1 MDTST
6 IRTYYHL
13 TKPGIVRGNALA
25 AFAGYCFAAGY
36 FDKFSVSALLGMLV
50 GICLVMASGCVFNN
64 YIDRDIDRKME
75 RTKKRALVTGAI
87 SAKSALIY
95 GSLLL
100 IIGIG
105 TLLALTNLLTSMIA
119 LFGFFAYVVLYGIA
133 KRATVH
139 GTLVGAISGAV
150 PPVVGY
156 TAVSNQFD
164 VAALLLFVTMFAWQ
178 LPHFYA
184 IAMYRARDYKNAR
197 IPVLAVVKKP
207 QTTRRTILASI
218 IVFIVSS
225 SLLTL
230 TGYAGYI
237 YLVAM
242 LSLGLYW
249 LITTWRA
256 MPQPDEIWA
265 KYVFKKSL
273 LVLLSWNVL
282 LCFANILR

>member
-1 MDTST
+1 MSS
-6 IRTYYHL
+6 IRTYYQL

-25 AFAGYCFAAGY
+25 ALAGYCFAAGY
-36 FDKFSVSALLGMLV
+36 FHTFSIPAFIGMLA

-75 RTKKRALVTGAI
+75 RTKKRALVTGVV
-87 SAKSALIY
+87 SARSALAY
-95 GSLLL
+95 GSILL

-105 TLLALTNLLTSMIA
+105 TLLLLTNILTMTIA

-139 GTLVGAISGAV
+139 GTLVGAISGAI

-156 TAVSNQFD
+156 AAVSNRLD
-164 VAALLLFVTMFAWQ
+164 IAALLLFVTMFAWQ

-184 IAMYRARDYKNAR
+184 IALYRAKDYKNAH

-207 QTTRRTILASI
+207 QTTRYTIITSI
-218 IVFIVSS
+218 IVFIISS
-225 SLLTL
+225 TLLSL

-237 YLVAM
+237 YLVGM
-242 LSLGLYW
+242 ILLGIYW
-249 LITTWRA
+249 LVTTLRA
-256 MPQPDEIWA
+256 MPQSDELWA

-273 LVLLSWNVL
+273 IVLLSWNVL
-282 LCFANILR
+282 LCFANLLP